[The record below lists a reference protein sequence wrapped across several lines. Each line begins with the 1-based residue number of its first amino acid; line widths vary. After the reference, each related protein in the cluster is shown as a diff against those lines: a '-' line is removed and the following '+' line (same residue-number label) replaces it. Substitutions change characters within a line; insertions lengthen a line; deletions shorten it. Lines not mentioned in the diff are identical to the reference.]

1 MIIILIVDNV
11 NDSPCVYHDTK
22 RIPDKTGI
30 LFRINIEQ
38 ILFVLA
44 WVLML
49 PILPSGFHP
58 ARFRRGK

>member
-22 RIPDKTGI
+22 TIPVLSGI

-44 WVLML
+44 GILML
-49 PILPSGFHP
+49 PILLNESHP

>member
-11 NDSPCVYHDTK
+11 NDSPRVYHDTK

-44 WVLML
+44 GILML

-58 ARFRRGK
+58 ARFRRGR

>member
-22 RIPDKTGI
+22 RIPDKSGI

-38 ILFVLA
+38 ILFVLVE
-44 WVLML
+44 VLML
-49 PILPSGFHP
+49 PILPNGFHP

>member
-38 ILFVLA
+38 ILFVLVG
-44 WVLML
+44 VLML

-58 ARFRRGK
+58 IRFRRGK

>member
-44 WVLML
+44 GILML
-49 PILPSGFHP
+49 PILLSGFHP
-58 ARFRRGK
+58 AEFRLCK